1 MGNSK
6 AHFFPTEKTHDVK
19 NRGDGE
25 RIGTRRM
32 GLALAALAI
41 LLVGVVHVGFCSRVE
56 PIVNCYR
63 ERAYFVLVGVAT
75 ITTAVFI
82 QEQARARPR
91 ACSPEA
97 STG

>member
-1 MGNSK
+1 M
-6 AHFFPTEKTHDVK
+6 
-19 NRGDGE
+19 
-25 RIGTRRM
+25 
-32 GLALAALAI
+32 
-41 LLVGVVHVGFCSRVE
+41 LLVGVVHVGLCARVE
-56 PIVNCYR
+56 PIINRYR
-63 ERAYFVLVGVAT
+63 ELTYFPLVGVAT